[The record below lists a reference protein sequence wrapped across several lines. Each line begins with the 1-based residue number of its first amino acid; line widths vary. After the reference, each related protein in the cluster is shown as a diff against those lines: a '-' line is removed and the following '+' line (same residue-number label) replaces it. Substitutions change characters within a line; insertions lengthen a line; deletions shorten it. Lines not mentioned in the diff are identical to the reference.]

1 MRSLVTVIVPMYNE
15 EKKVALCVDVLKK
28 QTNQNFDVIFIND
41 GSTDNTVK
49 ILKECLGLDTY
60 FNYKIITQEN
70 QGAAAA
76 RENGIQQ
83 ADTDFVMIFD
93 CDDKISNNYIDEIL
107 NICEKNEVDII
118 LPNAKIE
125 RNINDWVDFS
135 FYTEDR
141 VLNPTDCILNTLNG
155 WRVHGWFTCRKN
167 TFLKSYNEYYI
178 YNVNKKNFINND
190 EILTRLN
197 FKNAKKIIRTD
208 AEYYYCYNELST
220 TKKINERKYLMVNN
234 ALILNK
240 IFSDNSDIN
249 FRKETLQELIAV
261 LWGTFI
267 YMHKYRKDLANLS
280 DWQKILRIS
289 LSDLH
294 YFSVFTGL
302 DVKKKVQLTVLKL
315 AYIF

>member
-15 EKKVALCVDVLKK
+15 EKKVALCVDILKK

-41 GSTDNTVK
+41 GSTDSTVK
-49 ILKECLGLDTY
+49 ILKESLRLNTH
-60 FNYKIITQEN
+60 FNYKIITQKN

-93 CDDKISNNYIDEIL
+93 CDDKISNNYIDEIF
-107 NICEKNEVDII
+107 NICKKSEVDII

-125 RNINDWVDFS
+125 KNINVWMDFL
-135 FYTEDR
+135 FYTKDN
-141 VLNPTDCILNTLNG
+141 VLNPKDCILNSLNG
-155 WRVHGWFTCRKN
+155 WHVHGWFTCRKN
-167 TFLKSYNEYYI
+167 IFLKSYNEYYK
-178 YNVNKKNFINND
+178 YNNDKKNFINND
-190 EILTRLN
+190 EVLTRLN

-208 AEYYYCYNELST
+208 AEYYYCYNEAST

-234 ALILNK
+234 ALILKK
-240 IFSDNSDIN
+240 ILSDNSDVN
-249 FRKETLQELIAV
+249 LRKKVLLELIAV

-267 YMHKYRKDLANLS
+267 YMHKYRKDLTNLS
-280 DWQKILRIS
+280 DWKKILRVG
-289 LSDLH
+289 LHDLQ
-294 YFSVFTGL
+294 YFNIFTSL
-302 DVKKKVQLTVLKL
+302 DVKKKVQLTILKL